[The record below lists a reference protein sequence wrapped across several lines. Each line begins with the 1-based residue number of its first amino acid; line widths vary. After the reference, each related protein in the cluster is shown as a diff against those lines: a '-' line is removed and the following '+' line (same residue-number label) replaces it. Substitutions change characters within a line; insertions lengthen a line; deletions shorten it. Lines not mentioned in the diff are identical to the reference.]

1 MTEGIDRLARQAE
14 LLRTDL
20 VAERKARVL
29 LEGDIGAIGDR
40 LAGVTESLA
49 RVEEAAAALTDR
61 DRLLS
66 LPQHETI
73 AVPDSAEPSAPEP
86 SPPEPSPPVE
96 AEAAPVESPEEAAAP
111 EPGAEDEH

>member
-1 MTEGIDRLARQAE
+1 
-14 LLRTDL
+14 
-20 VAERKARVL
+20 VL

-73 AVPDSAEPSAPEP
+73 AIHEAAEPSGPEP
-86 SPPEPSPPVE
+86 SPPEPPPVE
-96 AEAAPVESPEEAAAP
+96 GEAAPVESPEEAAAP
-111 EPGAEDEH
+111 EPGAEAAPEKKARAPRKTP